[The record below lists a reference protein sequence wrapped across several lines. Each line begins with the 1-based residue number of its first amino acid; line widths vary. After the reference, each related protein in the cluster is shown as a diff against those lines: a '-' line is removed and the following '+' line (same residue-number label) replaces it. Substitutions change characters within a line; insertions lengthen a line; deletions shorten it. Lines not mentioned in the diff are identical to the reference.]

1 MASETQYLKKKKVKI
16 IVKVMR
22 DNAPFTLKM
31 LAEIK
36 VLGSLQNSYGKKFLI
51 LKSMVIVMVLNTKHH
66 SYYRKCN

>member
-1 MASETQYLKKKKVKI
+1 MKANKYGLRNTVSLKKKVKS

-36 VLGSLQNSYGKKFLI
+36 VLGSLQNSYGTKFLI
-51 LKSMVIVMVLNTKHH
+51 LKS
-66 SYYRKCN
+66 SD

>member
-1 MASETQYLKKKKVKI
+1 MKANKYGLRNTVSFFLKKVKI

-36 VLGSLQNSYGKKFLI
+36 VLGSLQNSYGTKFLI
-51 LKSMVIVMVLNTKHH
+51 LKS
-66 SYYRKCN
+66 SD

>member
-1 MASETQYLKKKKVKI
+1 MKANKYGLRDTVSLKKKVKI

-36 VLGSLQNSYGKKFLI
+36 VLGSLQNSYGTKFLI
-51 LKSMVIVMVLNTKHH
+51 LKS
-66 SYYRKCN
+66 SD

>member
-1 MASETQYLKKKKVKI
+1 MASETQYLKKKVKI

-36 VLGSLQNSYGKKFLI
+36 VLGSLQNSYGTKFLI
-51 LKSMVIVMVLNTKHH
+51 LKS
-66 SYYRKCN
+66 SD

>member
-1 MASETQYLKKKKVKI
+1 MKANKYGLRNTVSFLKKVKI

-36 VLGSLQNSYGKKFLI
+36 VLGSLQNSYRTKFLI
-51 LKSMVIVMVLNTKHH
+51 LKS
-66 SYYRKCN
+66 SD

>member
-1 MASETQYLKKKKVKI
+1 MKANKYGLRNTVSLKVKI

-36 VLGSLQNSYGKKFLI
+36 VLGSLQNSYGTKFLI
-51 LKSMVIVMVLNTKHH
+51 LKS
-66 SYYRKCN
+66 SD

>member
-1 MASETQYLKKKKVKI
+1 MKANKYGLRNRVSLKKKVKS

-36 VLGSLQNSYGKKFLI
+36 VLGSLQNSYGTKFLI
-51 LKSMVIVMVLNTKHH
+51 LKS
-66 SYYRKCN
+66 SD

>member
-1 MASETQYLKKKKVKI
+1 MKANKYGLRNTVSLKKKVKI

-36 VLGSLQNSYGKKFLI
+36 VLGSLQNSYGTKFLI
-51 LKSMVIVMVLNTKHH
+51 LKS
-66 SYYRKCN
+66 SD